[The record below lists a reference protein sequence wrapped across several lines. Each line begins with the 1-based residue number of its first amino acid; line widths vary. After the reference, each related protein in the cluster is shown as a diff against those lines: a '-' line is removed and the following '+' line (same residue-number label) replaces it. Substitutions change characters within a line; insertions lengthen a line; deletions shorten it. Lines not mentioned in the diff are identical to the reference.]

1 MPAREMHFTFDTKVK
16 VNKSTVLQF
25 VNEFEDV
32 IRENFQEIKEVFNV
46 KEINTDFL
54 KQFIKEMKSFDTVSV
69 EDNEH
74 TAKEGIIK
82 AFIYDV
88 INDEVKEPIT
98 VLGIRYL
105 YDEWDYEGCGR
116 EDYYYLTF
124 TDDVKMLKKTTKEAE
139 KLVSKLRNLG
149 AKVTFE
155 VA

>member
-1 MPAREMHFTFDTKVK
+1 MPARDMHFTFDTKVK

-32 IRENFQEIKEVFNV
+32 IRENFQEIKEAFNV

-54 KQFIKEMKSFDTVSV
+54 KQFIKEMKSFDNVSV
-69 EDNEH
+69 HRGEVFGKQKVVKD
-74 TAKEGIIK
+74 
-82 AFIYDV
+82 FIYDIV
-88 INDEVKEPIT
+88 GDEIKEPTT
-98 VLGIRYL
+98 VLGVRYL
-105 YDEWDYEGCGR
+105 YDEWDYEGAGR
-116 EDYYYLTF
+116 DDYYYLTF